1 MTSMISR
8 LVSRHLYLWF
18 FLMLVPTAAFGQATV
33 DFKLGQRESW
43 VGQPLSLRVEI
54 TNAESHEAPVIP
66 TVEGASLQL
75 LEQASESSFTQ
86 IVNGRMTRRST
97 VTYTIRVT
105 PERVGIIEV
114 PSISV
119 IADGETFQSRPWR
132 LVASRSEVGDLMFVQ
147 VLATPTESWVGEPVT
162 LTLQIWLKQYRDPEL
177 GVALEGTGMWGLID
191 EAASNW
197 GIFQETL
204 DAMSQE
210 RKAPRGREIDRDGI
224 PYFLFEI
231 SVVRHPVKPGT
242 LNSGAVQVIYQHPTG
257 LKVER
262 DFFGRREVAMTGSRP
277 ILVKPEQPSV
287 RIRPL
292 PTEGRPAG
300 FTGAVGR
307 FRVRSF
313 ASPTEV
319 AVGDPITLVL
329 EVTDISGSTAVDL
342 ANLRPPN
349 LRLDSALDGF
359 RVPDTPTTGVTNG
372 RTKVFTETLRPER
385 DDLQEIPGIAF
396 ASFDPELDRYLVE
409 RTDPIPLVVSPSER
423 LDLATTV
430 MGTGDA
436 GGPTATRLT
445 TTSGVLRS
453 NRSIDDAIIG
463 HVPLPLGWPMIA
475 TFSLPPSLFAIATVA
490 RLRRRHLASNPHL
503 IRASTARS
511 NALARL
517 EENDGVADR
526 VHHALCGI
534 VAARLHR
541 TDATMTTQETVAAA
555 RAGGLADED
564 QTELAAILSSAEAAR
579 YAPGD
584 DGNEQRLIDR
594 AIVVIE
600 ALDRLRPTEL
610 AAVSTGGA
618 S

>member
-8 LVSRHLYLWF
+8 LVSRHLCFLLL
-18 FLMLVPTAAFGQATV
+18 LMLTPTAAFGQATV

-66 TVEGASLQL
+66 EVDGASIKL
-75 LEQASESSFTQ
+75 LAQASESSFTQ

-97 VTYTIRVT
+97 ITYTVQVT
-105 PERVGIIEV
+105 PNQVGIIEV

-177 GVALEGTGMWGLID
+177 GVALEATGMWGLVD
-191 EAASNW
+191 ESASDW

-210 RKAPRGREIDRDGI
+210 RRAPRGREIDRDGM

-231 SVVRHPVKPGT
+231 PLVRHPIKPGT
-242 LNSGAVQVIYQHPTG
+242 LDPGSVRIIYQHPTG

-277 ILVKPEQPSV
+277 IMVEPEQPSV

-307 FRVRSF
+307 FRIRSF

-319 AVGDPITLVL
+319 AVGDPITLIL
-329 EVTDISGSTAVDL
+329 EVTDISGSTGVDL

-349 LRLDSALDGF
+349 LRLDPALEGF
-359 RVPDTPTTGVTNG
+359 RVPDTPTTGVTNE

-396 ASFDPELDRYLVE
+396 VSFDPDLDRYVVE

-423 LDLATTV
+423 LDLASVVVGAIDT
-430 MGTGDA
+430 

-445 TTSGVLRS
+445 TAAGILRS
-453 NRSIDDAIIG
+453 NRGIDDAIIG
-463 HVPLPLGWPMIA
+463 YAPLSLGWPMLA
-475 TFSLPPSLFAIATVA
+475 TLSLPPSLFAIATVV

-503 IRASTARS
+503 IRAADARR

-517 EENDGVADR
+517 EENDGVSDR
-526 VHHALCGI
+526 VHHALCGL

-541 TDATMTTQETVAAA
+541 PDAAMTTQETVAAA
-555 RAGGLADED
+555 RSGGLPED
-564 QTELAAILSSAEAAR
+564 DQAELTSILSSAEAAR

-594 AIVVIE
+594 TVVLID
-600 ALDRLRPTEL
+600 ALDRLRPTRPI
-610 AAVSTGGA
+610 ADSTGGA

>member
-1 MTSMISR
+1 MIRR
-8 LVSRHLYLWF
+8 LASRHLCFLCL
-18 FLMLVPTAAFGQATV
+18 LMLTPTAALGQATV

-66 TVEGASLQL
+66 KVDGASIKL

-97 VTYTIRVT
+97 ITYTIQVT
-105 PERVGIIEV
+105 PNQVGIIEV

-119 IADGETFQSRPWR
+119 IADGETFESRPWR
-132 LVASRSEVGDLMFVQ
+132 LVASKSEVGDLMFVQ
-147 VLATPTESWVGEPVT
+147 VLANPPESWVGEPVT

-177 GVALEGTGMWGLID
+177 GVALEGTGMWGLVD
-191 EAASNW
+191 ESASNW

-204 DAMSQE
+204 DAMSRE
-210 RKAPRGREIDRDGI
+210 RKAPRSREIDRDGV

-231 SVVRHPVKPGT
+231 PLVRHPIKPGT
-242 LNSGAVQVIYQHPTG
+242 LDPGQVRVIYQHPTG

-277 ILVKPEQPSV
+277 IMVEPEQPSV

-307 FRVRSF
+307 FRIRSF

-319 AVGDPITLVL
+319 AVGDPITLIL
-329 EVTDISGSTAVDL
+329 EVTDIGGSTGVDL

-349 LRLDSALDGF
+349 LRLDPALEGF
-359 RVPDTPTTGVTNG
+359 RVPDTPTTGVTNE

-385 DDLQEIPGIAF
+385 DDLVEIPGIAF
-396 ASFDPELDRYLVE
+396 ASFDPELDRYVVE

-423 LDLATTV
+423 LDLASV
-430 MGTGDA
+430 VIGAVDA

-445 TTSGVLRS
+445 TASGVLRS
-453 NRSIDDAIIG
+453 NRGVDEAIIG
-463 HVPLPLGWPMIA
+463 YVPLPLGWSMLA
-475 TFSLPPSLFAIATVA
+475 TLSLPPSLFAIATVV
-490 RLRRRHLASNPHL
+490 RLRRRHFASNPHL
-503 IRASTARS
+503 TRASDARR

-517 EENDGVADR
+517 EENDGISDR

-541 TDATMTTQETVAAA
+541 PDAAMTTQETVAAA
-555 RAGGLADED
+555 RAGGLAEND
-564 QTELAAILSSAEAAR
+564 QMELADILSSAEAAR

-594 AIVVIE
+594 SVVLIE
-600 ALDRLRPTEL
+600 ALNRLRPVPP
-610 AAVSTGGA
+610 AAGSAGGG